1 VNVASGNP
9 LGLNSTEHHKEKTM
23 KALLVDDS
31 KAARFAM
38 GKLLKDQGLEVE
50 MAASGEEALD
60 KIATEAINIVFMDQ
74 SMPGMGGIAATRA
87 ITSNEKT
94 AHIPVVLCTG
104 NEGEKLEQMAEEAG
118 AIGVLTK
125 PPREEALKQVLSSVS
140 VDEIIPAIEE
150 MEETAAETTSMDRE
164 ALMAEVNALVEQLR
178 QQVAETEQSLQDQ
191 IKAAARAAKQD
202 MQPLHAALSGMD
214 TQIKEKVKE
223 QLSVD
228 SNNQRIQLEALRQQ
242 VNAGLD
248 EMEERE
254 RRMRDTIMREVQQQ
268 VLKLVDRKLA
278 PLKENVEEFTTATF
292 GKLESLEERLDKME
306 QGLLGKSA
314 LIAILAAGAAFAAA
328 YFLI

>member
-1 VNVASGNP
+1 
-9 LGLNSTEHHKEKTM
+9 M

-94 AHIPVVLCTG
+94 SHIPVVLCTG

-125 PPREEALKQVLSSVS
+125 PPPREEALKQVLSSVS
-140 VDEIIPAIEE
+140 VEEIIPAIEE
-150 MEETAAETTSMDRE
+150 MEESTAEVASMDRE
-164 ALMAEVNALVEQLR
+164 AVMAEVNEMLEQVR
-178 QQVAETEQSLQDQ
+178 KQIAELEQSLQREV
-191 IKAAARAAKQD
+191 AAAVRSAEQGI
-202 MQPLHAALSGMD
+202 QPLQAALGDMD
-214 TQIKEKVKE
+214 TRIKEKVKE
-223 QLSVD
+223 QMSVD
-228 SNNQRIQLEALRQQ
+228 ASNQRIQLEALRQQ
-242 VNAGLD
+242 VNSGLD

-254 RRMRDTIMREVQQQ
+254 ERLRDTVMQDVQRQ

-278 PLKENVEEFTTATF
+278 PLKENLEEVTAATF
-292 GKLESLEERLDKME
+292 GKMEALEEKTAKME
-306 QGLLGKSA
+306 SRILGKAA

-328 YFLI
+328 FFLG

>member
-1 VNVASGNP
+1 
-9 LGLNSTEHHKEKTM
+9 M

-94 AHIPVVLCTG
+94 SHIPVVLCTG
-104 NEGEKLEQMAEEAG
+104 NEGEKLERMAEEAG

-125 PPREEALKQVLSSVS
+125 PPREEALKRVLSSVS
-140 VDEIIPAIEE
+140 VEEIIPAIEE
-150 MEETAAETTSMDRE
+150 MEEST
-164 ALMAEVNALVEQLR
+164 AEVAGLDRDAIMTEVGEMLEQVR
-178 QQVAETEQSLQDQ
+178 QQIAELQQSLEGQVS
-191 IKAAARAAKQD
+191 AAVRSAQQGI
-202 MQPLHAALSGMD
+202 QPLQTALKEMD
-214 TQIKEKVKE
+214 TRIKEKVKE
-223 QLSVD
+223 QMSMD
-228 SNNQRIQLEALRQQ
+228 ASNQRIQLEALRQQ
-242 VNAGLD
+242 VNSGLD

-254 RRMRDTIMREVQQQ
+254 GRLRETLMQDVQRQ
-268 VLKLVDRKLA
+268 VLKLVEKKLA
-278 PLKENVEEFTTATF
+278 PLQENLEEVTAATF
-292 GKLESLEERLDKME
+292 GKMEALEAKMDSMPK
-306 QGLLGKSA
+306 GLLAKSA

-328 YFLI
+328 FFLG

>member
-1 VNVASGNP
+1 
-9 LGLNSTEHHKEKTM
+9 M

-60 KIATEAINIVFMDQ
+60 KIATEPINIVFMDQ

-104 NEGEKLEQMAEEAG
+104 NEGEKLEQMASEAG

-125 PPREEALKQVLSSVS
+125 PPREEQLKQMLSSIQVES
-140 VDEIIPAIEE
+140 VVPAVEE
-150 MEETAAETTSMDRE
+150 VASPEEPAEAATVDQD
-164 ALMAEVNALVEQLR
+164 AIMAEVEKRIRAMRRQMEEMDKALQARVDKVANATEQRLKPIQTVLEQLDDR
-178 QQVAETEQSLQDQ
+178 VSA
-191 IKAAARAAKQD
+191 
-202 MQPLHAALSGMD
+202 
-214 TQIKEKVKE
+214 KVKE
-223 QLSVD
+223 QMKVD
-228 SNNQRIQLEALRQQ
+228 ASNQRIQLEALRQQ

-254 RRMRDTIMREVQQQ
+254 ERLRTLVVREAQEQI
-268 VLKLVDRKLA
+268 LKLVDRKLA
-278 PLKENVEEFTTATF
+278 LVKENLAESREDAATRIAALEARIDGM
-292 GKLESLEERLDKME
+292 GK
-306 QGLLGKSA
+306 GLLMKSA
-314 LIAILAAGAAFAAA
+314 IIAVLSAGAAFAAA
-328 YFLI
+328 FFLLG

>member
-1 VNVASGNP
+1 
-9 LGLNSTEHHKEKTM
+9 M

-60 KIATEAINIVFMDQ
+60 KIATEPINIVFMDQ

-104 NEGEKLEQMAEEAG
+104 NEGEKLEQMAAEAG

-125 PPREEALKQVLSSVS
+125 PPKEEQLKRVLSSIS
-140 VDEIIPAIEE
+140 VEEIVPAIEE
-150 MEETAAETTSMDRE
+150 IEEQEAEAAPGMDMD
-164 ALMAEVNALVEQLR
+164 AVMAEVDKLVDGVRRQLR
-178 QQVAETEQSLQDQ
+178 EVDQALQQRIEEAS
-191 IKAAARAAKQD
+191 RAAEQGL
-202 MQPLHAALSGMD
+202 QPLQAALD
-214 TQIKEKVKE
+214 KLDDRIAEKVKE
-223 QLSVD
+223 QMTVD
-228 SNNQRIQLEALRQQ
+228 SSNQRIQLESLRQQ

-254 RRMRDTIMREVQQQ
+254 ERLRKTILREAQEQILV
-268 VLKLVDRKLA
+268 LVDRKIAL
-278 PLKENVEEFTTATF
+278 LKENMIESQEEIQTRMAT
-292 GKLESLEERLDKME
+292 LETRTSGIEK
-306 QGLLGKSA
+306 GILGKAA
-314 LIAILAAGAAFAAA
+314 LISVLAAAAAFAAA
-328 YFLI
+328 FFLG

>member
-1 VNVASGNP
+1 
-9 LGLNSTEHHKEKTM
+9 M

-94 AHIPVVLCTG
+94 SHIPVVLCTG

-140 VDEIIPAIEE
+140 VEEIIPAIEE
-150 MEETAAETTSMDRE
+150 MEENAAEAASLDRDE
-164 ALMAEVNALVEQLR
+164 IMAEVNSLLEQVK
-178 QQVAETEQSLQDQ
+178 QQMAQLEQSLQSEVS
-191 IKAAARAAKQD
+191 AAVRAAEQGI
-202 MQPLHAALSGMD
+202 QPLQAALGNMD
-214 TQIKEKVKE
+214 ARIKEKVKE
-223 QLSVD
+223 QMSVD
-228 SNNQRIQLEALRQQ
+228 SSNQRIQLEALRQQ
-242 VNAGLD
+242 VNTGLD

-254 RRMRDTIMREVQQQ
+254 GRLRDTVMREVQQQ
-268 VLKLVDRKLA
+268 VLKLVDRKLD
-278 PLKENVEEFTTATF
+278 PLKETVEEFTTATF
-292 GKLESLEERLDKME
+292 GKMETLEEKVSQME
-306 QGLLGKSA
+306 KSLLGKAA
-314 LIAILAAGAAFAAA
+314 LISVLSAAAAFAAA
-328 YFLI
+328 FFLLG